1 MKRVFNLT
9 IFSILLLGL
18 IVACENE
25 DFAQDTSVSK
35 IISPDGKASCP
46 SSHPFE
52 ACGACWTDANQA
64 QSGGC
69 NDTGG
74 GNNGGDN
81 GGGNNDGGNQN
92 NDCPSSH
99 PYSACGQCW
108 TDANQAQSAGCNDT
122 GGGNNGGGN
131 NGGGNNGG
139 GNNGGGTPCGSY
151 NYNPDNTTCVTVVAN
166 GSGCMNSDDL
176 FVSSK
181 GVVSNPCNTKEAV
194 LDIER
199 NLGIDIDDQFIAQCG
214 YQGDVPSIDPTMTK
228 SDFIIYMK
236 ALFINININ
245 GKTGDQFATEFADL
259 LDTNNDGILTRNEAS
274 QAKGS
279 DPRQVLNLEPIFTI
293 NGGLATDDV
302 LAYVGL
308 YLGDGALD
316 KYAGDLPQLVQ
327 DNMANFT
334 RTWQPGVNAASK
346 RYDSNNK

>member
-1 MKRVFNLT
+1 MKRVFNLVFFVT
-9 IFSILLLGL
+9 LFLGFL
-18 IVACENE
+18 VACENE
-25 DFAQDTSVSK
+25 EFTQGTSVSK

-46 SSHPFE
+46 NSHPFE

-69 NDTGG
+69 NDTDG
-74 GNNGGDN
+74 GNDGDGDHNNNCPSSHPFAACGQCWADANQAQSGGCSDTGGGDN
-81 GGGNNDGGNQN
+81 GGGD
-92 NDCPSSH
+92 
-99 PYSACGQCW
+99 
-108 TDANQAQSAGCNDT
+108 
-122 GGGNNGGGN
+122 NGGGD
-131 NGGGNNGG
+131 
-139 GNNGGGTPCGSY
+139 NGGGTPCGDY
-151 NYNPDNTTCVTVVAN
+151 NYNPDNTACVTVVAN
-166 GSGCMNSDDL
+166 GSGCMNSDGL

-181 GVVSNPCNTKEAV
+181 GIVSNPCNTKEAV

-199 NLGIDIDDQFIAQCG
+199 NLGINISNQFIESSG
-214 YQGDVPSIDPTMTK
+214 YQGNVPSINPTMTK

-236 ALFINININ
+236 ALFIGINIA
-245 GKTGDQFATEFADL
+245 GKTGDQYATEFADL

-316 KYAGDLPQLVQ
+316 KYAGDLPQSVQ

>member
-1 MKRVFNLT
+1 MKRILSLL
-9 IFSILLLGL
+9 IFSMLFLGAF
-18 IVACENE
+18 VACENE
-25 DFAQDTSVSK
+25 GFDINGSVSK
-35 IISPDGKASCP
+35 VIDAQGKASCP
-46 SSHPFE
+46 GSHPYE
-52 ACGACWTDANQA
+52 ACGACWTDAAQA

-69 NDTGG
+69 TDTSGGNTGG
-74 GNNGGDN
+74 SG
-81 GGGNNDGGNQN
+81 NDGGNNQN

-99 PYSACGQCW
+99 PFSACGQCW
-108 TDANQAQSAGCNDT
+108 TDANQAQAGGCNDS
-122 GGGNNGGGN
+122 GDNNGDGDNNGGGDN
-131 NGGGNNGG
+131 T
-139 GNNGGGTPCGSY
+139 GGGTPCGSF
-151 NYNPDNTTCVTVVAN
+151 NYNPNNTACVTTVAN
-166 GSGCMNSDDL
+166 GSGCMNSDGL
-176 FVSSK
+176 FVSVR

-199 NLGIDIDDQFIAQCG
+199 NLGIDIDDQFIEMSG
-214 YQGDVPSIDPTMTK
+214 YQGNVPSINPTMTK
-228 SDFIIYMK
+228 SDFLIYMK
-236 ALFINININ
+236 ELLKGININ
-245 GKTGDQFATEFADL
+245 GKTGDQFATEFTNL

-327 DNMANFT
+327 DNMASFT

-346 RYDSNNK
+346 RYDTRK

>member
-1 MKRVFNLT
+1 MKRVLNLT
-9 IFSILLLGL
+9 VFSALLLL
-18 IVACENE
+18 VSMVVSCENE
-25 DFAQDTSVSK
+25 EILLDTSVSK
-35 IISPDGKASCP
+35 VINSEGKASCP
-46 SSHPFE
+46 SSHPYE
-52 ACGACWTDANQA
+52 ACGRCWADANQA

-69 NDTGG
+69 GDTGGNTGG
-74 GNNGGDN
+74 GNDN
-81 GGGNNDGGNQN
+81 GGNQN
-92 NDCPSSH
+92 NNCPSSH

-108 TDANQAQSAGCNDT
+108 ADANQAQSGGCNEDGNGNGND
-122 GGGNNGGGN
+122 GGDDNGGGN
-131 NGGGNNGG
+131 D
-139 GNNGGGTPCGSY
+139 GGGTPCGDY
-151 NYNPDNTTCVTVVAN
+151 NYNPNNLACVTVVAN
-166 GSGCMNSDDL
+166 GSGCMNSDGL

-199 NLGIDIDDQFIAQCG
+199 NLGINIDDQFIAQCG
-214 YQGDVPSIDPTMTK
+214 YQGNVPSINPTMTK
-228 SDFIIYMK
+228 SDFLIYMK

-245 GKTGDQFATEFADL
+245 GKTGDEFAIEFTNL

-279 DPRQVLNLEPIFTI
+279 DPRQILNLEPIFTI

-334 RTWQPGVNAASK
+334 RTWQPGVNAASQ
-346 RYDSNNK
+346 RYNSNK

>member
-1 MKRVFNLT
+1 MKHVFNLV
-9 IFSILLLGL
+9 IFSMLLLVVT
-18 IVACENE
+18 VACES
-25 DFAQDTSVSK
+25 DGFDSDASVPK
-35 IISPDGKASCP
+35 IIDATGKASCP
-46 SSHPFE
+46 SSHPYE
-52 ACGACWTDANQA
+52 ACGACWVDANQA

-74 GNNGGDN
+74 NNGGGDN
-81 GGGNNDGGNQN
+81 GGGDNGGDQN
-92 NDCPSSH
+92 NNCPSSH

-108 TDANQAQSAGCNDT
+108 TDANQAQAGGCNEDGN
-122 GGGNNGGGN
+122 GGGDNGGGN
-131 NGGGNNGG
+131 GDGNGD
-139 GNNGGGTPCGSY
+139 GGTPCGEF
-151 NYNPDNTTCVTVVAN
+151 NYDPNNTACVTVVAN
-166 GSGCMNSDDL
+166 GSGCMNSDGL

-199 NLGIDIDDQFIAQCG
+199 NLGVNIDDQFIAQSG
-214 YQGDVPSIDPTMTK
+214 YQGNVPSINPTMTK
-228 SDFIIYMK
+228 SDFLIYMK

-316 KYAGDLPQLVQ
+316 KYAGDLPQIVQ

-346 RYDSNNK
+346 RYDSNN

>member
-1 MKRVFNLT
+1 MKRL
-9 IFSILLLGL
+9 SILSIFLILFFGL
-18 IVACENE
+18 FAACETE
-25 DFAQDTSVSK
+25 EYIQDGSVSK
-35 IISPDGKASCP
+35 IVTPDGKASCP
-46 SSHPFE
+46 NSHPYE

-69 NDTGG
+69 NDSGGGTDTGDNNSG
-74 GNNGGDN
+74 GNN
-81 GGGNNDGGNQN
+81 QS

-108 TDANQAQSAGCNDT
+108 TDANQAQAGGCTDT
-122 GGGNNGGGN
+122 GGNNGDGN
-131 NGGGNNGG
+131 NGD
-139 GNNGGGTPCGSY
+139 GNNGGGTPCGSF
-151 NYNPDNTTCVTVVAN
+151 NYNPNNTACVTSVAN
-166 GSGCMNSDDL
+166 GSGCINSDGL
-176 FVSSK
+176 FVSSR

-199 NLGIDIDDQFIAQCG
+199 NLGIEIDDNFIAQSG
-214 YQGDVPSIDPTMTK
+214 YQGAVPSINPTMTK
-228 SDFIIYMK
+228 SDFLIYMK
-236 ALFINININ
+236 ELLKGININ
-245 GKTGDQFATEFADL
+245 GKTGDEFAVEFTNL

-316 KYAGDLPQLVQ
+316 KYAGDLPQVVQ
-327 DNMANFT
+327 DNMASFT
-334 RTWQPGVNAASK
+334 RTWQPGVNAASR
-346 RYDSNNK
+346 RYNTGK

>member
-1 MKRVFNLT
+1 MKHVFNLA
-9 IFSILLLGL
+9 IFSLLLL
-18 IVACENE
+18 TVTMSCENE
-25 DFAQDTSVSK
+25 ELASDTSVSK
-35 IISPDGKASCP
+35 IIDAQGKASCP

-52 ACGACWTDANQA
+52 ACGQCWTDANQA

-74 GNNGGDN
+74 NN
-81 GGGNNDGGNQN
+81 GGGNNGGGDQN
-92 NDCPSSH
+92 NNCPSSH

-108 TDANQAQSAGCNDT
+108 ADANQAQSGGCNED
-122 GGGNNGGGN
+122 G

-139 GNNGGGTPCGSY
+139 GNNGGGTPCGNY
-151 NYNPDNTTCVTVVAN
+151 NYNPDNLACVTVVAN
-166 GSGCMNSDDL
+166 GSGCMNSDGL

-199 NLGIDIDDQFIAQCG
+199 NLGVNIDDQFIAQCG
-214 YQGDVPSIDPTMTK
+214 YQGNVPSINPTMTK
-228 SDFIIYMK
+228 SDFLIYMK

-279 DPRQVLNLEPIFTI
+279 DPRQILNLEPIFTI

-346 RYDSNNK
+346 RYDSNK

>member
-1 MKRVFNLT
+1 MKRLLNLT
-9 IFSILLLGL
+9 AIITLILGL
-18 IVACENE
+18 FMACETE
-25 DFAQDTSVSK
+25 EFVQDNSVSK
-35 IISPDGKASCP
+35 IISPDGKATCP

-52 ACGACWTDANQA
+52 ACGACWTDAAQA

-69 NDTGG
+69 NDTSGGNNGG
-74 GNNGGDN
+74 GNNGG
-81 GGGNNDGGNQN
+81 GQN
-92 NDCPSSH
+92 SNCPSSH

-108 TDANQAQSAGCNDT
+108 TDANQAQAGGCNDT

-139 GNNGGGTPCGSY
+139 GTPCGSF
-151 NYNPDNTTCVTVVAN
+151 NYNPNNTACVTSVAN
-166 GSGCMNSDDL
+166 GSGCMNSDGL
-176 FVSSK
+176 FVSSR
-181 GVVSNPCNTKEAV
+181 GIVSNPCNTKEAV

-199 NLGIDIDDQFIAQCG
+199 NLGIQIDDQFIEQSG
-214 YQGDVPSIDPTMTK
+214 YQGAVPSINPTMTK
-228 SDFIIYMK
+228 SDFLIYMK
-236 ALFINININ
+236 ELLKGININ
-245 GKTGDQFATEFADL
+245 GKTGDQFAVEFTNL

-316 KYAGDLPQLVQ
+316 KYAGDLPQVVQ
-327 DNMANFT
+327 DNMASFT

-346 RYDSNNK
+346 RYDSNK